1 MVQAE
6 ELKDDEMPSNTL
18 ETFSELDE
26 VLKMIGDLNQ
36 VFDKNLEK
44 TYEKYAEILSRYQ
57 EQPHLLDLHI
67 PQLIEVLLAIIR
79 NDSSPDGLWVENWII
94 ALIDKDW

>member
-18 ETFSELDE
+18 EMFSEVNE
-26 VLKMIGDLNQ
+26 VLKMIAELNQ
-36 VFDKNLEK
+36 VFEKNMEK
-44 TYEKYAEILSRYQ
+44 TYEQFAGILSRYQ

-79 NDSSPDGLWVENWII
+79 SDSSPDGL
-94 ALIDKDW
+94 